1 MKALRNKSPI
11 LFLFT
16 ELLVPIAFGQSVA
29 VSQLTC
35 NPASLSSGV
44 STSCTVTL
52 SGAAPTGGLLVL
64 LSSNNTIL
72 SIPTSSVTV
81 PGGATST
88 TFKATA
94 GAITTNQSVTLSA
107 TALNSVSLSW
117 SASTSPNLTNYNVYR
132 GVTSG
137 GPYSLLTT
145 LGLTTSYTDYNI
157 QNGQNYYY
165 VTTALN
171 NTGAESAYSNQALA
185 AVPSGVTQSTTISLV
200 ASPPAL
206 SSFACNPTS
215 LSTGAATVCTV
226 GLTSVAPNGGTAVA
240 LSSNSSLLPVPT
252 ASVTVP
258 AGSLSANFTATAG
271 TIPSSQTATLTATLS
286 GVSKTASISLIAAS
300 AIGFVQAAAATP
312 QSNTATVSVS
322 YTGAQTA
329 GDLNIVVVGWNDTTA
344 TVQSVTDSAGN
355 TYRLAIG
362 PTSGTALRQS
372 IYYASNI
379 TGGSDTITVTFS
391 QAAAYPDIRILEY
404 RGVSTVDVT
413 AGSSGNSAKS
423 SSGFAT
429 TTGANELIF
438 AANTVATMT
447 GTAGS
452 GFTSRVITY
461 PDGDIAED
469 SVVTTAGTYGASA
482 PLTSSGPWVMQM
494 VALK

>member
-72 SIPTSSVTV
+72 S
-81 PGGATST
+81 
-88 TFKATA
+88 
-94 GAITTNQSVTLSA
+94 ITTNQSVTLSA

-171 NTGAESAYSNQALA
+171 NTGAESGYSNQALA

-271 TIPSSQTATLTATLS
+271 
-286 GVSKTASISLIAAS
+286 
-300 AIGFVQAAAATP
+300 
-312 QSNTATVSVS
+312 
-322 YTGAQTA
+322 
-329 GDLNIVVVGWNDTTA
+329 
-344 TVQSVTDSAGN
+344 
-355 TYRLAIG
+355 
-362 PTSGTALRQS
+362 
-372 IYYASNI
+372 
-379 TGGSDTITVTFS
+379 
-391 QAAAYPDIRILEY
+391 
-404 RGVSTVDVT
+404 
-413 AGSSGNSAKS
+413 
-423 SSGFAT
+423 
-429 TTGANELIF
+429 
-438 AANTVATMT
+438 
-447 GTAGS
+447 
-452 GFTSRVITY
+452 
-461 PDGDIAED
+461 
-469 SVVTTAGTYGASA
+469 
-482 PLTSSGPWVMQM
+482 
-494 VALK
+494 